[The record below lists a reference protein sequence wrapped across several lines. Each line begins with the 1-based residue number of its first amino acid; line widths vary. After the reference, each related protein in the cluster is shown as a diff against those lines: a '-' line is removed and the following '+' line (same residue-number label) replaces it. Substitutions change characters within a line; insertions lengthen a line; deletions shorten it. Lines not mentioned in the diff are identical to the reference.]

1 MAPATWIERSNLM
14 WHRIM
19 AVGICMVFVGTSPMR
34 AQDPE
39 VLTIGFVDSM
49 VQNLSPAR
57 KKLLD
62 SEFPDLVKEVTG
74 FKSQVAKGGSPFDG
88 AKSLAAG
95 KWHMGVFQGVEF
107 AWAQSKDP
115 KLQPLMFAVQNK
127 GAVYAL
133 LVAKKESTAAGFPD
147 LKGKDVAFQEAK
159 VHCRLFAEK
168 NAGGDPKTFFGKLAN
183 ASGGQAALDDILL
196 DKVQAAIVD
205 SDSMATY
212 KDIQPGRFKRL
223 KVLAK
228 SEPFP
233 PTVLAYYQGGL
244 SDRVLNQFRDG
255 MLKADKTRSSRD
267 AMAEAGISAFE
278 PVTEEYRQLLTSIVK
293 AYPPPAK

>member
-1 MAPATWIERSNLM
+1 M
-14 WHRIM
+14 WHRIIL
-19 AVGICMVFVGTSPMR
+19 VGVFVALLGMSPLS
-34 AQDPE
+34 AQDPD
-39 VLTIGFVDSM
+39 VITIGFVDSM
-49 VQNLSPAR
+49 LKDLSPAR

-62 SEFPDLVKEVTG
+62 TEFPDLVKEVTG
-74 FKSQVAKGGSPFDG
+74 FKSQVAKGGGPFD
-88 AKSLAAG
+88 AVKSLASG

-107 AWAQSKDP
+107 GWAQSKDP
-115 KLQPLMFAVQNK
+115 KLQPLVFAVQNK

-133 LVAKKESTAAGFPD
+133 LVAKKENTAAGFPD
-147 LKGKDVAFQEAK
+147 LKGKDVAFQEGK

-168 NAGGDPKTFFGKLAN
+168 NAGGELKSFFGKLATTN
-183 ASGGQAALDDILL
+183 GGQAALDDILL

-205 SDSMATY
+205 SDTMATY

-233 PTVLAYYQGGL
+233 PTTIGYYQGGL

-278 PVTEEYRQLLTSIVK
+278 PVTGEYRQLLTSIVK
-293 AYPPPAK
+293 SYPPPAK

>member
-1 MAPATWIERSNLM
+1 M
-14 WHRIM
+14 WQRIIV
-19 AVGICMVFVGTSPMR
+19 VGICVALLGMSPV
-34 AQDPE
+34 AAEDPDII
-39 VLTIGFVDSM
+39 TIGFVDSM
-49 VQNLSPAR
+49 LKDLSPAT

-62 SEFPDLVKEVTG
+62 TEFPDLVKEVTG
-74 FKSQVAKGGSPFDG
+74 FKSQVAKGGSPFDA
-88 AKSLAAG
+88 AKNLASG

-107 AWAQSKDP
+107 TWAQSKDP
-115 KLQPLMFAVQNK
+115 KLQPLVFAVQNK

-133 LVAKKESTAAGFPD
+133 LVAKKDSKAGGFPE
-147 LKGKDVAFQEAK
+147 LKGKDVVLQEAK

-168 NAGGDPKTFFGKLAN
+168 NVGGDPKMFFGKVNPAT
-183 ASGGQAALDDILL
+183 GGQAALDDILL

-205 SDSMATY
+205 SDTMATY
-212 KDIQPGRFKRL
+212 KDIQPGRFNRL

-267 AMAEAGISAFE
+267 AMADAGISAFE
-278 PVTEEYRQLLTSIVK
+278 PVTDEYRQLLTNIVK
-293 AYPPPAK
+293 SYPPSAK